1 MHCLRYLP
9 ALLLAGLH
17 AQPSASEMGSPVFF
31 EAKIRPVLAQ
41 NCYGCHS
48 SKMKSP
54 MGETVLDTKAGLGK
68 AVSGKLLA
76 ALRYTDPH
84 VQMPPAGKL
93 PDAVIADFAAWVE
106 AGAKDPR
113 TDAAGPTQALRGM
126 PVEEGRKWWAF
137 QPVREQA
144 APAVANPGW
153 LRRKIDAFLLARM
166 EEKGLAPSAQA
177 DRRTLARRVYL
188 DLLGMRPTYEEVEAF
203 ANDAA
208 PDAFARLVD
217 KLLASPHYGERWGR
231 HWLDVARYAEDNP
244 TSEATNPPYPYAWRY
259 RDWVIEALNKDVP
272 YDRFVKLQLAA
283 DLLPGTEREDLRALG
298 YVGAAPVYHKD
309 QRLSLDVISTFLSDD
324 WDERV
329 DAVSRGLLGLTV
341 ACARCHDHKFDPIS
355 TKDYYGLAGVFASTM
370 RSERPTF
377 AVPAE
382 VEARF
387 QWVQRRLF
395 DLAYS
400 RNLLTNE
407 ASTVVGAEERVARW
421 KGEIAQL
428 QAEVEQWRGQYPQL
442 VEHLE
447 RYWRDPAKQARQ
459 ATAARRRPSALND
472 PFVHT
477 VYDAANYVDGSDANY
492 TWLHYKA
499 GEARDLPVFLRGN
512 PATPGEVVPR
522 KFLSVLSR
530 GEERFGRGSG
540 RLELAERIF
549 GDGAPLAA
557 RVMVN
562 RVWAWHFGRALVGT
576 PSDFGTQGE
585 RPTHPEL
592 LDDLAARFIANGWS
606 LKWLHREIL
615 LSAAWQQDARRR
627 ADGDR
632 IDQTNTLL
640 WRMNPRRLEI
650 EAYRDSV
657 LRLAGTLDGKLYGV
671 SEDLDAETN
680 RRRTIYG
687 RVSRGRLNGLLKLY
701 DFPEAAQ
708 TAPARDMTT
717 TPLQQL
723 FVMNGP
729 FLRGQADE
737 LARAIATETDNR
749 VRLQKLYRRILSRD
763 PSAREMDLG
772 LTYLA
777 QGKLEEYAHVLLATN
792 EVLLQP

>member
-1 MHCLRYLP
+1 
-9 ALLLAGLH
+9 
-17 AQPSASEMGSPVFF
+17 
-31 EAKIRPVLAQ
+31 
-41 NCYGCHS
+41 
-48 SKMKSP
+48 
-54 MGETVLDTKAGLGK
+54 
-68 AVSGKLLA
+68 
-76 ALRYTDPH
+76 
-84 VQMPPAGKL
+84 
-93 PDAVIADFAAWVE
+93 
-106 AGAKDPR
+106 
-113 TDAAGPTQALRGM
+113 
-126 PVEEGRKWWAF
+126 
-137 QPVREQA
+137 
-144 APAVANPGW
+144 
-153 LRRKIDAFLLARM
+153 
-166 EEKGLAPSAQA
+166 
-177 DRRTLARRVYL
+177 
-188 DLLGMRPTYEEVEAF
+188 
-203 ANDAA
+203 
-208 PDAFARLVD
+208 
-217 KLLASPHYGERWGR
+217 
-231 HWLDVARYAEDNP
+231 
-244 TSEATNPPYPYAWRY
+244 
-259 RDWVIEALNKDVP
+259 
-272 YDRFVKLQLAA
+272 
-283 DLLPGTEREDLRALG
+283 
-298 YVGAAPVYHKD
+298 
-309 QRLSLDVISTFLSDD
+309 
-324 WDERV
+324 
-329 DAVSRGLLGLTV
+329 
-341 ACARCHDHKFDPIS
+341 
-355 TKDYYGLAGVFASTM
+355 M
-370 RSERPTF
+370 RSERPVF
-377 AVPAE
+377 EVPAE

-407 ASTVVGAEERVARW
+407 ASTVVGAEERVVRW
-421 KGEIAQL
+421 KGEIARL
-428 QAEVEQWRGQYPQL
+428 QAEVEQWRGPYPQL

-459 ATAARRRPSALND
+459 ATAARRRPGALND

-512 PATPGEVVPR
+512 PATPGEVAPR

-540 RLELAERIF
+540 RLELAEKIF
-549 GDGAPLAA
+549 ADGAPLAA

-585 RPTHPEL
+585 KPTHPEL
-592 LDDLAARFIANGWS
+592 LDDLAARFIASGWS

-615 LSAAWQQDARRR
+615 LSAAWQQEARRR

-657 LRLAGTLDGKLYGV
+657 LRLAGTLDGRLYGV

-701 DFPEAAQ
+701 DFPEASQ
-708 TAPARDMTT
+708 TAPARDLTT

-729 FLRGQADE
+729 FLRGQANVVAD
-737 LARAIATETDNR
+737 AIAGAGDSR
-749 VRLQKLYRRILSRD
+749 AQLRALYRRILSRD